1 MQLECSKMRPPG
13 TVGVGTTA
21 PAAGAFDIMSKIWC
35 ILDMMYKRMLSPV
48 ISSHNYSIL
57 LLGPRQTGKSTFLR
71 NMRPDLELNFAD
83 EKIFLEFS
91 SDPERL
97 RAMLQAKKPRTIFID
112 EVQRLPSVLNTIQA
126 LIDQDKKKYRFL
138 LSGSSARKLKRGQAN
153 LLPGRII
160 TYSLGPLNLLE
171 TGNDRPLRELMS
183 YGCLPGIVTEPNA
196 KLKKAVLTSYAGTY
210 LKEEIQAEAL
220 TKNIEGF
227 SRFLLTAA
235 AKNGE
240 FLDYSKLASQS
251 AISQKTASRFFE
263 ILEDTL
269 IVRRL
274 HSFASSDQRRLIK
287 HPKFYFFDV
296 GVLNGLLNNFTPS
309 LDRIGGLFETL
320 VVNQLADL
328 VNSAGA
334 TARFSTYRTDRGAEI
349 DLILETDNGSFAI
362 EIKASQ
368 NVGLTDLRYLRQF
381 SLEHKKIRPL
391 VAFLGDTAL
400 EKEGIAILPL
410 PDVLNVVAESLEKL
424 I

>member
-1 MQLECSKMRPPG
+1 
-13 TVGVGTTA
+13 
-21 PAAGAFDIMSKIWC
+21 
-35 ILDMMYKRMLSPV
+35 MLSSV
-48 ISSHNYSIL
+48 ISSHDYSVL
-57 LLGPRQTGKSTFLR
+57 LLGPRQTGKSTLLR
-71 NMRPDLELNFAD
+71 NMQPDLEINFAD
-83 EKIFLEFS
+83 EKTFLEFS
-91 SDPERL
+91 SDPNRL
-97 RAMLQAKKPRTIFID
+97 RGILQHKKPRTVFID
-112 EVQRLPSVLNTIQA
+112 EVQRLPSLLNTIQA
-126 LIDQDKKKYRFL
+126 LIDQDRKKTRFF

-160 TYSLGPLNLLE
+160 IYSLGPLSILE
-171 TGNDRPLRELMS
+171 VDNDRPLRELMS
-183 YGCLPGIVTEPNA
+183 CGCLPGIVTESNV
-196 KLKKAVLTSYAGTY
+196 KLKKAILTSYAGTY

-227 SRFLLTAA
+227 SRFLFTVA

-251 AISQKTASRFFE
+251 GISQKTATRFFE

-274 HSFASSDQRRLIK
+274 HSFAGSDLRRLIR

-328 VNSAGA
+328 VSSVGA
-334 TARFSTYRTDRGAEI
+334 TARFSSYRTDKGAEI
-349 DLILETDNGSFAI
+349 DLILETDKANYAI
-362 EIKASQ
+362 EIKASR
-368 NVGLTDLRYLRQF
+368 NVGPSDIRTLRRF
-381 SLEHKKIRPL
+381 SNEHKKIQPI
-391 VAFLGDTAL
+391 VIYLGDSAL
-400 EKEGIAILPL
+400 EKDGVPILPL
-410 PDVLNVVAESLEKL
+410 PDGLKAIAKGLG